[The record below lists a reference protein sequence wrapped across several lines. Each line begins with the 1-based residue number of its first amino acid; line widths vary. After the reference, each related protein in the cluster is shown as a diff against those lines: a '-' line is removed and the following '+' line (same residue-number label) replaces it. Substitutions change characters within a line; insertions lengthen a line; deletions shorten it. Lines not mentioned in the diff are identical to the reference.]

1 MFTKENFRMDRFT
14 GMELPT
20 FQLQFTI
27 EESFSLVKGMVLEN
41 TSTLMASTIEGTGK
55 TIIRMGLEFGQRK
68 KENGIRVNG
77 STIDERDQEF
87 IKRMV
92 ITL

>member
-1 MFTKENFRMDRFT
+1 MDRYT
-14 GMELPT
+14 DMELPT
-20 FQLQFTI
+20 FQLQFSI
-27 EESFSLVKGMVLEN
+27 EENFSLVKVTVLEN

-55 TIIRMGLEFGQRK
+55 TIIRMGLAFGQQK
-68 KENGIRVNG
+68 KESGFRVNG
-77 STIDERDQEF
+77 STIEEKDLEF